1 MANLNSFKNVTAN
14 LTTAN
19 TTLYTAPSGYTSI
32 VLMAQVANI
41 NTAAANVIFGW
52 NNVSTNTELIYN
64 FSLPTNEAANLLTGK
79 LVLQNA
85 HSVYASAS
93 SNSTVKMTIS
103 VLESLN

>member
-19 TTLYTAPSGYTSI
+19 TTFYTAPVGYTSI
-32 VLMAQVANI
+32 ILMAHAANI

-52 NNVSTNTELIYN
+52 NNTTTNTELVFNY
-64 FSLPTNEAANLLTGK
+64 SLPINEAANLLTGK
-79 LVLQNA
+79 LVLQNG

-93 SNSTVKMTIS
+93 ANSTIKLTIS